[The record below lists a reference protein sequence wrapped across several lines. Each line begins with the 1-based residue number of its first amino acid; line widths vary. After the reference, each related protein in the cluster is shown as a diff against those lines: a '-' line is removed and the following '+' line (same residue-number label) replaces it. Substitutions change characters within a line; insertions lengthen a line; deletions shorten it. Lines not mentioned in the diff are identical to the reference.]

1 MTKKSQYNKE
11 WFERNPDKITQYNS
25 AYYQRNKE
33 ASKERS
39 RKYRLE
45 NKDKLKEYRLK
56 NSERNKK
63 YCINQALIR
72 RYGIT
77 LKQYN
82 ELLSKQNH
90 TCGICGA
97 NSSDF
102 SKRLA
107 VDHCH
112 TTNKVRGLL
121 CSNCNT
127 LLGLSKENT
136 TILLNAITYINT
148 TGEPIE

>member
-1 MTKKSQYNKE
+1 MTKKAQYNKE
-11 WFERNPDKITQYNS
+11 WFKHNPEKKAQYAA

-39 RKYRLE
+39 RIYRLE
-45 NKDKLKEYRLK
+45 NKDKIKEYRLK

-63 YCINQALIR
+63 YCINHALTR

-82 ELLSKQNH
+82 DLLSKQNH
-90 TCGICGA
+90 TCGICGT

-102 SKRLA
+102 SRRLA

-112 TTNKVRGLL
+112 TTDRVRGLL

-127 LLGLSKENT
+127 LLGLSKENPT
-136 TILLNAITYINT
+136 VLLNAIAYINT